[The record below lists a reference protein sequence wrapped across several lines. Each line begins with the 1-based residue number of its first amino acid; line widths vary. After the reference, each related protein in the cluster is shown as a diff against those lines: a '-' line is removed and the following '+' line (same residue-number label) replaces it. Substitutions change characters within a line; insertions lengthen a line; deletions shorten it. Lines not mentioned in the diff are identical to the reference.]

1 MARRRTIE
9 VLTSGVLF
17 VVAAFVAGFVFAVFT
32 DSWVL
37 AVVAGLVVAA
47 AVEWVYAAV
56 VWRPG
61 RRRSRGGPEG
71 GLLRRGRCGP
81 PCLATR
87 SQRRVIGPPCG
98 HRACNAT
105 ASLKDLQRARN
116 AIAAFGLFSETEL
129 PLLRASLKRGIL
141 KALPLCV

>member
-1 MARRRTIE
+1 MPIALYGEGGVSVARRRTIK

-56 VWRPG
+56 VWKPG
-61 RRRSRGGPEG
+61 RSRSRGGPEEG
-71 GLLRRGRCGP
+71 SP
-81 PCLATR
+81 PE
-87 SQRRVIGPPCG
+87 G
-98 HRACNAT
+98 
-105 ASLKDLQRARN
+105 
-116 AIAAFGLFSETEL
+116 
-129 PLLRASLKRGIL
+129 
-141 KALPLCV
+141 

>member
-17 VVAAFVAGFVFAVFT
+17 VVVAFVAGFVFTVFT

-61 RRRSRGGPEG
+61 RSRSRGGPEDRRT
-71 GLLRRGRCGP
+71 GLLRRGKCGP
-81 PCLATR
+81 RLARR
-87 SQRRVIGPPCG
+87 SQRRLIRPPSG
-98 HRACNAT
+98 YGA
-105 ASLKDLQRARN
+105 
-116 AIAAFGLFSETEL
+116 
-129 PLLRASLKRGIL
+129 
-141 KALPLCV
+141 

>member
-1 MARRRTIE
+1 MPIALYGEGGVSVARRRTIE

-17 VVAAFVAGFVFAVFT
+17 VVVAFVAGFVFAVFT

-61 RRRSRGGPEG
+61 RRRRSRGGPEEG
-71 GLLRRGRCGP
+71 SP
-81 PCLATR
+81 PE
-87 SQRRVIGPPCG
+87 G
-98 HRACNAT
+98 
-105 ASLKDLQRARN
+105 
-116 AIAAFGLFSETEL
+116 
-129 PLLRASLKRGIL
+129 
-141 KALPLCV
+141 